1 METRTIEIEKLASW
15 SDSRRID
22 TAKGPRR
29 LRTARPTSRFWDVWR
44 SDKDTLKAAGISC
57 GKNRDGEWEACWWL
71 PLEAAEQA
79 QRDDAIASSRATDA
93 EIDVPVPDGLSY
105 MPFQRA
111 GIAYA
116 MGRQNVLFGDEM
128 GLGEKLD
135 GISGAD
141 FHKLWA
147 DDREKAKEY
156 LGRDLELTK
165 KLDERILPKVEN

>member
-1 METRTIEIEKLASW
+1 
-15 SDSRRID
+15 
-22 TAKGPRR
+22 
-29 LRTARPTSRFWDVWR
+29 
-44 SDKDTLKAAGISC
+44 
-57 GKNRDGEWEACWWL
+57 
-71 PLEAAEQA
+71 
-79 QRDDAIASSRATDA
+79 
-93 EIDVPVPDGLSY
+93 

-165 KLDERILPKVEN
+165 KLAERILPKVEN